1 MSYSTPEHFVSIN
14 SLTALEVLG
23 LLIIDVS
30 KAPRSVGLLW
40 ASDGPAA
47 ETSTLQHTTLTR
59 GRQLCPQQDSNRQSK
74 QVSSRR
80 LTPWTERLLGSAE
93 RYVGTNEI
101 SLLWKF
107 CVRAENIWVLS
118 N

>member
-1 MSYSTPEHFVSIN
+1 
-14 SLTALEVLG
+14 LTALEVLG
-23 LLIIDVS
+23 LLIVDVS

-40 ASDGPAA
+40 TSDGPAA

-59 GRQLCPQQDSNRQSK
+59 DRQLCPRQDSNPQSK
-74 QVSSRR
+74 QLSDLR
-80 LTPWTERLLGSAE
+80 LTPQTARPLGSAE
-93 RYVGTNEI
+93 HYVGANEM